1 MVPTAKTHVSS
12 ATVPARAVAPRPI
25 LAGRSRMGGG
35 KRSNSPLVDALIKV
49 TVHPADFARPE
60 ASSCTS
66 WLSIDPEVV
75 PKLLSMNNRRTSDV
89 AASSRPCA
97 AALALA
103 ELTDAGQALTAGCCC
118 ESLSTPTGTRWPK
131 LAARF
136 QACEARQRDDG
147 RQERR
152 HVIPEVFFY
161 LKFGAG
167 VVPGF
172 PQSFQFPCPSVT
184 PQLKVVGFPPYL

>member
-1 MVPTAKTHVSS
+1 MPTAKTHVSS

-66 WLSIDPEVV
+66 WLSIDPRVV
-75 PKLLSMNNRRTSDV
+75 PKLLSMNNRRTNDV
-89 AASSRPCA
+89 SASSCRCA
-97 AALALA
+97 PAPALA
-103 ELTDAGQALTAGCCC
+103 ELTDAGELAHQGCSC
-118 ESLSTPTGTRWPK
+118 EGLSTPTGTRWPK
-131 LAARF
+131 LAARL
-136 QACEARQRDDG
+136 QAREARQRDDG

-161 LKFGAG
+161 LKLHAR
-167 VVPGF
+167 V
-172 PQSFQFPCPSVT
+172 VT
-184 PQLKVVGFPPYL
+184 PSRQRRTVHSS

>member
-35 KRSNSPLVDALIKV
+35 KRSNSPLDDALIKV
-49 TVHPADFARPE
+49 TVHQAEFARPE

-66 WLSIDPEVV
+66 WLSIDPRVV
-75 PKLLSMNNRRTSDV
+75 PKLLSMNNRRTNDV
-89 AASSRPCA
+89 SASSCRCA
-97 AALALA
+97 PAPALA
-103 ELTDAGQALTAGCCC
+103 ELTDAGELAHQGCSC
-118 ESLSTPTGTRWPK
+118 EGLSTPTGTRWPK
-131 LAARF
+131 LAARL
-136 QACEARQRDDG
+136 QAREARQRDDG

-161 LKFGAG
+161 LKFRGCISTRRIRPTG
-167 VVPGF
+167 
-172 PQSFQFPCPSVT
+172 
-184 PQLKVVGFPPYL
+184 